1 MRILYPNGYIIV
13 NEYAHTYQICD
24 YIKNYPI
31 CSITVYYNQ
40 AEIDNLISKY
50 QNWFKFSLVS
60 NRIFGEPK
68 LKKPKELN
76 NIKQSGN
83 ISFCRNKCKSPYFI
97 KGNDIY
103 IKHRDYFSKSFEP
116 PIEDMGAPL
125 NVILNKYFNKN
136 KANKF
141 VYFDCWGYVVLRNEA
156 WIKLENIML
165 FVNDYIP
172 SQLAYMVCQQQKEY
186 HKFEDDLDMEWENF
200 YEELFRKLRKA
211 LDNQSTL

>member
-24 YIKNYPI
+24 YLKNYPI

-60 NRIFGEPK
+60 NRIFGELK

-83 ISFCRNKCKSPYFI
+83 ISFCRNKCKCPYFI

-103 IKHRDYFSKSFEP
+103 IKHQDYFSKSFEIP
-116 PIEDMGAPL
+116 KEDMGASL

-141 VYFDCWGYVVLRNEA
+141 VYSDCWGDVVLRNEA

-165 FVNDYIP
+165 FVNDYTP
-172 SQLAYMVCQQQKEY
+172 SQLAYLVCQQQKEY
-186 HKFEDDLDMEWENF
+186 HKFEDDLDTEWEIF
-200 YEELFRKLRKA
+200 YERLFSKA
-211 LDNQSTL
+211 RNK

>member
-1 MRILYPNGYIIV
+1 MRILYPNGYNIV

-24 YIKNYPI
+24 YLKNYPI

-60 NRIFGEPK
+60 DRIFGEPK
-68 LKKPKELN
+68 LEKPKELN

-83 ISFCRNKCKSPYFI
+83 ISFCRNKCKCPYFI

-116 PIEDMGAPL
+116 PIEDIGTPL

-141 VYFDCWGYVVLRNEA
+141 VYSDCWGDVVLRNEA

-200 YEELFRKLRKA
+200 YERLFSKVRKA
-211 LDNQSTL
+211 LDNQSAL

>member
-24 YIKNYPI
+24 YLKNYLI
-31 CSITVYYNQ
+31 CSTVYYNQ

-50 QNWFKFSLVS
+50 QNWFKFSLVLD
-60 NRIFGEPK
+60 RIFGEPK

-83 ISFCRNKCKSPYFI
+83 ISFCRNKCKCPYFI

-103 IKHRDYFSKSFEP
+103 IKHRDYFSKSFEL
-116 PIEDMGAPL
+116 PIEDIGTPL

-141 VYFDCWGYVVLRNEA
+141 VYSDCWGNVVLRNEA

-165 FVNDYIP
+165 FVNDYVP

-211 LDNQSTL
+211 LDNRSTL

>member
-24 YIKNYPI
+24 YLKNYPI

-60 NRIFGEPK
+60 NRIFGELK

-83 ISFCRNKCKSPYFI
+83 ISFCRNKCKCPYFI

-103 IKHRDYFSKSFEP
+103 IKHQDYFSKSFEIP
-116 PIEDMGAPL
+116 KEDMGASL

-141 VYFDCWGYVVLRNEA
+141 VYSDCWGDVVLRNEA

-186 HKFEDDLDMEWENF
+186 HKFENDLDTEWENF
-200 YEELFRKLRKA
+200 YERLFSKVRKI
-211 LDNQSTL
+211 LDNQSAL

>member
-24 YIKNYPI
+24 YLKNYLI
-31 CSITVYYNQ
+31 CSTVYYNQ

-50 QNWFKFSLVS
+50 QNWFKFSLVLD
-60 NRIFGEPK
+60 RIFGEPK

-83 ISFCRNKCKSPYFI
+83 ISFCRNKCKCPYFI

-103 IKHRDYFSKSFEP
+103 IKHRDYFSKSFEL
-116 PIEDMGAPL
+116 PIEDIGTPL

-141 VYFDCWGYVVLRNEA
+141 VYSDCWGNVVLRNEA

-165 FVNDYIP
+165 FVNDYVP